1 MTNNCCTCRR
11 NCMVL
16 ALIVSGLIGVV
27 AAFLRITGVITV
39 PTAVLAGAFVLAA
52 VYLATLL
59 VVSSLLRAQ
68 FENGCLCPAVQGILA
83 GILVTALTAIT
94 LLAVPFAATSVVGA
108 LVTGVL
114 AAGASLIFAGTACLV
129 KCLTDCN
136 G

>member
-1 MTNNCCTCRR
+1 
-11 NCMVL
+11 MVL

-27 AAFLRITGVITV
+27 AAFLRITGGITV
-39 PTAVLAGAFVLAA
+39 PTAILAGAFVLAA

-83 GILVTALTAIT
+83 GILATALTAIT

>member
-16 ALIVSGLIGVV
+16 ALIASGLIGVV

-39 PTAVLAGAFVLAA
+39 PTAILAGAFVLAA

-68 FENGCLCPAVQGILA
+68 FENGCLCP
-83 GILVTALTAIT
+83 
-94 LLAVPFAATSVVGA
+94 AVPFAATSVVGA